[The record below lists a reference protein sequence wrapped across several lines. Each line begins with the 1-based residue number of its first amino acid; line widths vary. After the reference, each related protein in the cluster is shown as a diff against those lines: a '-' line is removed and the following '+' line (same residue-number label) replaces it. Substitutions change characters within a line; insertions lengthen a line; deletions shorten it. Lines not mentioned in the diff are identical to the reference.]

1 MVTEKTIAEMANL
14 WKEEKRQFVKK
25 STYATYS
32 LIVETH
38 ILPAFGDLTTVTEK
52 YVQEFVLQKLQSGLS
67 QKTIKDMLIVLCMIL
82 KFGAKKQY
90 CAYVP
95 FDVIFPTDRE
105 KQELDVLSVVNQR
118 KIVSYVRDNFT
129 FRNLGILICL
139 STGIRIGEVC
149 ALTWDDIDI
158 DNGVIHI
165 RPTYG
170 ERSAEYMA
178 QFPWEKNQT
187 VNPENEIRWNVF
199 YHNCNS
205 RSIETFN
212 VFEHGS
218 FREYVK
224 KAAKKY
230 QSKEDFAKQ
239 LRSEVMYYFWSK
251 CEWEV
256 LVTPWISPRESE
268 KKKVDVCWQ
277 IMNNWDV
284 FVDYTWANRKK
295 L

>member
-1 MVTEKTIAEMANL
+1 MYNGHRYQAIHLHAHSHFTDEADFEVDFAKRLNSIGCRNEIYNVGCMYWNYEPVT
-14 WKEEKRQFVKK
+14 
-25 STYATYS
+25 
-32 LIVETH
+32 
-38 ILPAFGDLTTVTEK
+38 
-52 YVQEFVLQKLQSGLS
+52 
-67 QKTIKDMLIVLCMIL
+67 
-82 KFGAKKQY
+82 
-90 CAYVP
+90 
-95 FDVIFPTDRE
+95 
-105 KQELDVLSVVNQR
+105 LDE
-118 KIVSYVRDNFT
+118 I
-129 FRNLGILICL
+129 I
-139 STGIRIGEVC
+139 E
-149 ALTWDDIDI
+149 
-158 DNGVIHI
+158 NGRTI

-170 ERSAEYMA
+170 ERSTEYMA

-187 VNPENEIRWNVF
+187 VNPENEISWNVF

-230 QSKEDFAKQ
+230 QNKEDFAKQ

-268 KKKVDVCWQ
+268 KKKIDVCWQ